1 MNAEIYFPRNGKAF
15 GQTSETSFENTIKKL
30 GELNVNIIY
39 KTEINLTEDSIT
51 EALKVSD
58 SGDERI
64 GMIFIADALSEDD
77 PEKAKE
83 FFESIGIIGKVRRIE
98 ADCID
103 PENIDT
109 ASSSASS
116 ESGGK
121 KKKKKKKKKKSAEE
135 PSEPI
140 DISQVQVSVAKT
152 RMYAYAAEYNNK
164 LIALLPK
171 HDVLDTSFCQ
181 ILYTAAKKLVA
192 PKKKKS
198 FWKRFI
204 PCAGDRPI
212 DVIRKII
219 LILAICTFVVSSYML
234 LSILVIEPAEND
246 RKTNDIKSLLVSTTD
261 GEDKSTRK
269 PKDGSGGV
277 LADFVKLLETNPDT
291 VGWIKVPNTVID
303 YVVVQSPYD
312 DDPEYYLYRDFYGD
326 YSKYGTVFMDYRSAL
341 DSKNMILHGHHMQD
355 GRMFANI
362 VNFSDLDVYK
372 KTPTFTFNTLYEKS
386 EWKIISI
393 FTTNTLEEHGPF
405 FNYLRGSFSSD
416 YDFLNFVYELRERS
430 IIDCPVDLNE
440 NDTLVTLSTCT
451 YDFEDFRFVV
461 VARKV
466 RDGEDA
472 SVNVSKAKYND
483 DPVYP
488 QVWYNTYGG
497 TRPETT
503 SFQDAYN
510 SGKIKW
516 YDGKGKW
523 SEKDD
528 EELQRLLTEGKNN
541 AEKMLRDS
549 YKEKDYDEEH
559 LAEIEAIIENYMEKI
574 NEADRASDVNDLYA
588 EALAEINK
596 VKTKKQLKEDEESR
610 INAEISEQ
618 EESARIIEEAKAQAK
633 ADVQNSVAGNEYRL
647 TQAEQVNKVIDKY
660 AEMIDNAE
668 TIEEIEVYKEAGIEE
683 LAKIKTNTQMNAE
696 ESSAAEASR
705 KASEAEASKKAEEE
719 AEASRRAAEA
729 AEAEEQSRRAAEAEA
744 SEALEQYK
752 SDAVTELNGYV
763 DESEYSGDA
772 LSEIQSIIDKYT
784 SLINDA
790 SSEGEINGYLDDA
803 KGELYSVSP
812 DTSEE
817 ESEITDES
825 GTEDEESVDEEG
837 EEDDEE

>member
-15 GQTSETSFENTIKKL
+15 GQTSETSFETTIKKL
-30 GELNVNIIY
+30 NEINVNIIY

-64 GMIFIADALSEDD
+64 GMIFIADALSEDN

-83 FFESIGIIGKVRRIE
+83 FFENIGIIGKIRRIE

-103 PENIDT
+103 PENIA
-109 ASSSASS
+109 ASSPSPA
-116 ESGGK
+116 ENNGKKNK
-121 KKKKKKKKKKSAEE
+121 KKKKKKKKASAE
-135 PSEPI
+135 SDEPI
-140 DISQVQVSVAKT
+140 DISLVQVTVAKT
-152 RMYAYAAEYNNK
+152 RMYAYAAEHNNK
-164 LIALLPK
+164 LIVILPK
-171 HDVLDTSFCQ
+171 HEVLDTSFCQ
-181 ILYTAAKKLVA
+181 ILYTAAKKLVT

-219 LILAICTFVVSSYML
+219 LILAICTFIVSSYML
-234 LSILVIEPAEND
+234 LTILVIEPAEND
-246 RKTNDIKSLLVSTTD
+246 RKTNDIKGLLVSTTE
-261 GEDKSTRK
+261 GEDKNTRK

-277 LADFVKLLETNPDT
+277 LADFAKLLEANPDT

-303 YVVVQSPYD
+303 YVVVQSSD
-312 DDPEYYLYRDFYGD
+312 EDDPEYYLYRDFYGD

-362 VNFSDLDVYK
+362 INYSELDFYK
-372 KTPTFTFNTLYEKS
+372 STPTFTFNTLYEKS
-386 EWKIISI
+386 EWKIISVLK
-393 FTTNTLEEHGPF
+393 TNTLEEHGPF

-472 SVNVSKAKYND
+472 SVDVSKAKYNP

-510 SGKIKW
+510 NGKIKW

-528 EELQRLLTEGKNN
+528 EELQRLLNEGKNN
-541 AEKMLRDS
+541 AETMLKDS
-549 YKEKDYDEEH
+549 YNEEEYGEEQ
-559 LAEIEAIIENYMEKI
+559 LAEIEAIINKYMDLI
-574 NEADRASDVNDLYA
+574 NDADRASEVNDLYA
-588 EALAEINK
+588 QALAEIKK
-596 VKTKKQLKEDEESR
+596 VKTMEQLESEAEESKL
-610 INAEISEQ
+610 NSEKAER
-618 EESARIIEEAKAQAK
+618 EESERILEDAKAQAK

-647 TQAEQVNKVIDKY
+647 TQAEQVNKIIDDFGEK
-660 AEMIDNAE
+660 IDNAE
-668 TIEEIEVYKEAGIEE
+668 SLEEIEVYKEAGIEE
-683 LAKIKTNTQMNAE
+683 LAKIKTNAQLNAE
-696 ESSAAEASR
+696 ESSANEASR
-705 KASEAEASKKAEEE
+705 KASEAEASKKAAEE
-719 AEASRRAAEA
+719 AEASRRAAE
-729 AEAEEQSRRAAEAEA
+729 EEEESRRAAEEEEA
-744 SEALEQYK
+744 AALEQYR

-763 DESEYSGDA
+763 DESDYSGDA
-772 LSEIQSIIDKYT
+772 LDEIESIISKYT
-784 SLINDA
+784 SLINEA
-790 SSEGEINGYLDDA
+790 SSEGEINGLLDDA
-803 KGELYSVSP
+803 KGELYSISP
-812 DTSEE
+812 DSSEEDSEITEETDSEEE
-817 ESEITDES
+817 ESEGE
-825 GTEDEESVDEEG
+825 EDEE
-837 EEDDEE
+837 